1 MPLPYCTHPIVVS
14 HYSYCERLLS
24 HLKKSIHCLQLQ
36 IISQRLQT
44 GRRPIRVLCECG
56 TSLKCEPRSAQRIA
70 SPRFGERAA
79 NIRLRRF
86 STSIPRR
93 PHLLALSLVCCT
105 SPVRSHHCSSSLV
118 PRRDVC
124 QVSVPPP
131 NRVNADPQDILRTTL
146 PPLSPRLTSMLTAP
160 KPRS

>member
-79 NIRLRRF
+79 NIRAPSLLHIYPSPPSSACTF
-86 STSIPRR
+86 SRLL
-93 PHLLALSLVCCT
+93 HLLLSARTTALLASFPAVMSAKSVSLLPIESMLIPKISCAL
-105 SPVRSHHCSSSLV
+105 HFHLY
-118 PRRDVC
+118 RRD
-124 QVSVPPP
+124 
-131 NRVNADPQDILRTTL
+131 
-146 PPLSPRLTSMLTAP
+146 
-160 KPRS
+160 